1 MAGYQSVCAECNRLT
16 GPGVKKKKKEMAERG
31 AESVSITLMTKCS
44 LLCSSEDNGHNDLPA
59 VSVSSQ

>member
-16 GPGVKKKKKEMAERG
+16 GPGVKKKKMAERG

-44 LLCSSEDNGHNDLPA
+44 LLCSSEDNRHNDLPA